1 MYPKYDLKDLKHK
14 EFLEALNDRIYF
26 EKKSADFLIGHTYF
40 LGSEA
45 EDLSEVM
52 NKKVTPLLMEYF
64 NAKKEMVED
73 IVGPLLEKEGYCI
86 DKNEKYLLKVV
97 RK

>member
-1 MYPKYDLKDLKHK
+1 
-14 EFLEALNDRIYF
+14 
-26 EKKSADFLIGHTYF
+26 
-40 LGSEA
+40 
-45 EDLSEVM
+45 M

-73 IVGPLLEKEGYCI
+73 IVGPLLEKEGYYI

-97 RK
+97 KK